1 MKARLITV
9 LAGLAGLGLAI
20 WLILHEG
27 IGGIAH
33 VLQIAGWNLLWLIPL
48 RLLPVVIDA
57 RGWQALIRPFDPG
70 RLATLPFLSWIAAV
84 REAVNR
90 LLPVA
95 NVGGEFVGI
104 RLALLR
110 PLRGAAVT
118 ASVIVETLL
127 TVANQYLFCAIG
139 IILLI
144 ITVKD
149 SQLSQGLLIGLIV
162 ALPLPIGLYFLLRN
176 LRLFERMKGGLVRLL
191 GAEHH
196 LSVQLAG
203 NAAALDRDLHH
214 LLRMPGPL
222 LRALAWQ
229 LAGMV
234 VGSLETWLAL
244 ALLGHPVSLW
254 DALIL
259 ESLSLAVRHFAFFV
273 PGGIGVQEASLVLFG
288 TLIGLPADASVA
300 LSLAKR
306 LREVGFGLPAL
317 LSWQWTESR
326 SLRLRAAARA
336 P

>member
-9 LAGLAGLGLAI
+9 LAGLAGLALAV
-20 WLILHEG
+20 WLIFHEG

-57 RGWQALIRPFDPG
+57 RGWQALIRPFDPE
-70 RLATLPFLSWIAAV
+70 RLATLPFLSWIATV

-104 RLALLR
+104 RLALRR

-139 IILLI
+139 IILLVL
-144 ITVKD
+144 TVK
-149 SQLSQGLLIGLIV
+149 SSPLSHGLLIGLVV

-191 GAEHH
+191 GAEHR
-196 LSVQLAG
+196 LSIQLAG
-203 NAAALDRDLHH
+203 NAAALDEDLHR
-214 LLRMPGPL
+214 LLRMPAPL
-222 LRALAWQ
+222 LRALSWQ
-229 LAGMV
+229 LVGMV
-234 VGSLETWLAL
+234 VGSFETWFTL

-273 PGGIGVQEASLVLFG
+273 PGGVGVQEASLVLLG
-288 TLIGLPADASVA
+288 SLIGLPADVAVA

-317 LSWQWTESR
+317 LSWQWAESR
-326 SLRLRAAARA
+326 NLHLRTAPRA